1 MVDFFKTEAT
11 MIFLRLTLIVLALGC
26 FSYATAQGGDSKV
39 TGGIITLY
47 GKDPI
52 GQSVCFKD
60 NDFGSVFQ
68 QGQVR
73 NRCSDLNFNS
83 YLSNG
88 FSVGIEGGREG
99 LIVDLGTADDL
110 KAKYGYLETVGG
122 GQGFASISIADRTPM
137 ILKDYRSGTLQELQE
152 ARALFSVP
160 TNSASVPV
168 KLNHVYLLRITD
180 RFDKDFEL
188 FSKVVVL
195 SFITNESVTLRWQLI
210 VPSTK
215 EKIASL

>member
-11 MIFLRLTLIVLALGC
+11 MIFLRLTLIVLVIGC
-26 FSYATAQGGDSKV
+26 FCYATAQSGESKV

-60 NDFGSVFQ
+60 NDFGAIFQ

-83 YLSNG
+83 YLANG

-110 KAKYGYLETVGG
+110 KAKYGYSETVGG
-122 GQGFASISIADRTPM
+122 GQGFASIGIADRIPM
-137 ILKDYRSGTLQELQE
+137 ILRDYRSGTLQELQE
-152 ARALFSVP
+152 AKDLFSVP
-160 TNSASVPV
+160 TSSASVPI
-168 KLNHVYLLRITD
+168 KPNHIYLLRITD
-180 RFDKDFEL
+180 RFDKNFEL
-188 FSKVVVL
+188 FGKVVVL
-195 SFITNESVTLRWQLI
+195 SFVPNESVTLRWQLV
-210 VPSTK
+210 VPSKT
-215 EKIASL
+215 EKMASL